1 MPNFVKPEVKVDN
14 TLAAQAFAAIG
25 SVSRI
30 QVLGVILEAGES
42 GLTIGEIQKK
52 TGIAA
57 STLAHHLRFLCD
69 ASLVIQEKQ
78 GRRILNRTHKQ
89 LIEALGIF
97 LTNISNSME
106 EGE

>member
-1 MPNFVKPEVKVDN
+1 MPTFVKPEVKVDN

-30 QVLGVILEAGES
+30 QVLGVILEAGER

-57 STLAHHLRFLCD
+57 STLAHHHKSSKSKIIRCIYITIK
-69 ASLVIQEKQ
+69 LVI
-78 GRRILNRTHKQ
+78 
-89 LIEALGIF
+89 
-97 LTNISNSME
+97 
-106 EGE
+106 